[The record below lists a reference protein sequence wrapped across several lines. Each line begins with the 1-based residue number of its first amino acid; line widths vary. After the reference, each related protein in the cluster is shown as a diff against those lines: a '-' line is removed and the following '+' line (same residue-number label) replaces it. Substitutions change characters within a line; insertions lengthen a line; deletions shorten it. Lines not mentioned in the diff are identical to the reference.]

1 MGLFEFVVGE
11 WICWRR
17 YNTNPCYQV

>member
-1 MGLFEFVVGE
+1 MRQFEFVVGE

-17 YNTNPCYQV
+17 HNTNPGY